1 MRKPK
6 SLQWVPIMMCATQ
19 LNPDQL
25 NHYFTALPVR
35 AREHQIRAPKKHIIW
50 GLSMKGVYLFSNPTN
65 YYNDIASAHICAL
78 MTRMC
83 DRVLTIK
90 PNLYT
95 GMGYTGELGTIST

>member
-1 MRKPK
+1 MSNNPQTTFKGLNFDMRAVGILAVFASP
-6 SLQWVPIMMCATQ
+6 
-19 LNPDQL
+19 
-25 NHYFTALPVR
+25 Y
-35 AREHQIRAPKKHIIW
+35 QI
-50 GLSMKGVYLFSNPTN
+50 SMKGVYLFSNPTN

>member
-1 MRKPK
+1 
-6 SLQWVPIMMCATQ
+6 
-19 LNPDQL
+19 
-25 NHYFTALPVR
+25 
-35 AREHQIRAPKKHIIW
+35 
-50 GLSMKGVYLFSNPTN
+50 MKGVYLFSSPTN
-65 YYNDIASAHICAL
+65 YYNNIASAHICAL

>member
-1 MRKPK
+1 MCYVTNVHPETDVCK
-6 SLQWVPIMMCATQ
+6 STRPETCRNAT
-19 LNPDQL
+19 
-25 NHYFTALPVR
+25 FTWLEH
-35 AREHQIRAPKKHIIW
+35 ARPSTKSRHII
-50 GLSMKGVYLFSNPTN
+50 GAQGMKGVYLFSNPTN

>member
-1 MRKPK
+1 MTHAALLDPN
-6 SLQWVPIMMCATQ
+6 QP
-19 LNPDQL
+19 
-25 NHYFTALPVR
+25 NHYLTPSPVR
-35 AREHQIRAPKKHIIW
+35 ARERQIRAPKKGMI
-50 GLSMKGVYLFSNPTN
+50 GGRSMKGVYLFSNPTN

>member
-1 MRKPK
+1 
-6 SLQWVPIMMCATQ
+6 
-19 LNPDQL
+19 
-25 NHYFTALPVR
+25 
-35 AREHQIRAPKKHIIW
+35 
-50 GLSMKGVYLFSNPTN
+50 MKGVYLFSTPTN

>member
-1 MRKPK
+1 
-6 SLQWVPIMMCATQ
+6 MMTHAT
-19 LNPDQL
+19 LFNPNQP
-25 NHYFTALPVR
+25 NQCFAALPVR
-35 AREHQIRAPKKHIIW
+35 ARERQIRTPEKGIL
-50 GLSMKGVYLFSNPTN
+50 GGMCMKGVYLFSNPTK

>member
-1 MRKPK
+1 
-6 SLQWVPIMMCATQ
+6 
-19 LNPDQL
+19 
-25 NHYFTALPVR
+25 
-35 AREHQIRAPKKHIIW
+35 
-50 GLSMKGVYLFSNPTN
+50 MKGVYLFSNPTN

-78 MTRMC
+78 TTRMC

>member
-1 MRKPK
+1 
-6 SLQWVPIMMCATQ
+6 MMCATQ
-19 LNPDQL
+19 LDPNQL
-25 NHYFTALPVR
+25 NQCFTASPVR
-35 AREHQIRAPKKHIIW
+35 ARERQIRAPKKGILG
-50 GLSMKGVYLFSNPTN
+50 GLGMKGVYLFSNPTN

>member
-1 MRKPK
+1 
-6 SLQWVPIMMCATQ
+6 MCAAQ
-19 LNPDQL
+19 INPNLPNQC
-25 NHYFTALPVR
+25 FTASPVR
-35 AREHQIRAPKKHIIW
+35 ARERQIRAPKKGIL
-50 GLSMKGVYLFSNPTN
+50 GGMRMKGVYLFSNPTN

>member
-1 MRKPK
+1 
-6 SLQWVPIMMCATQ
+6 MMTHTR
-19 LNPDQL
+19 LLDP
-25 NHYFTALPVR
+25 NHANHCFKASPVR
-35 AREHQIRAPKKHIIW
+35 ARERQIRAPKKGILR